1 MPRRNWGSAV
11 CPPRV
16 LWGDRFVG
24 HGVALCQSE
33 GWPGMERGRGPTQ
46 SQQDVK
52 LCMTVEKKQGVFHTD
67 QDTLREKGKF

>member
-33 GWPGMERGRGPTQ
+33 GWPGMERVETEGLLRPVRENGWGTE
-46 SQQDVK
+46 SQ
-52 LCMTVEKKQGVFHTD
+52 
-67 QDTLREKGKF
+67 

>member
-1 MPRRNWGSAV
+1 M
-11 CPPRV
+11 
-16 LWGDRFVG
+16 VG
-24 HGVALCQSE
+24 A

-52 LCMTVEKKQGVFHTD
+52 LCMTVEMKQGVFHTD